1 MATWREAIGPA
12 GEGGPSRRR
21 SLDEPPTDEMRRLP
35 HDLAARVFAMLPPAS
50 RARCAAV
57 SRGWRELLRA
67 LPPAEVWGAVDFT
80 VRDGSREVRGFAR
93 EGVAKKRRSAADAR
107 PRPLSP
113 LPRAHPSLAP
123 SPPPPPKPRF
133 PSQATRDAV
142 DAAVAMSRGALR
154 SLKVPGDAG
163 VSRASFVALVRS
175 NRESLR
181 ELHASAS
188 SDGARGHW
196 TPKQV
201 HALVSAA
208 GPRFRKLV
216 VDVKSRGVCG
226 ALVAQL
232 ASPVVRVRRL
242 EVRATA
248 LTPEE
253 KSTLFDALRR
263 LRAEGEEPRARADD
277 ADERLTRLTL
287 ASCGLSAADA
297 AALAEAL
304 AAEDARGASPPPLR
318 LDLGDNPALGDEGIA
333 ALAAL
338 VASGKVRSLGVR
350 GCGVGAAGAAAIGAA
365 LASPT
370 AALTRLDA
378 SKNFLGAEGAVALAD
393 GMRTGMRTGAAPV
406 RELRIAHNAIG
417 CEGAEALARAAA
429 ARIPSAS
436 IPCDEGVGASRGVSR
451 GAFANLALLDAGYNG
466 VGPAGTAALA
476 EALLAPNASASA
488 LRELRLEG
496 NPLGAAGARALSRHA
511 AGGDGDGADGDA
523 AASASAA
530 SASAAAAALETL
542 ALGSTRLGVVGA
554 AAVAWAI
561 SRPGGR
567 LSRVASLDLSANE
580 IGEGG
585 RAGLLVTGG
594 EVVDGAAAADDADA
608 VGGVASPPSALAS
621 LARDLAASPSLRAL
635 NLGYNSLGDAGAGAV
650 AAALASAGRTRA
662 AAAAGPVEL
671 DLQRNSIGDAG
682 AAALAAALGTNLA
695 SADADARR
703 SSSGGYEPA
712 ARRAVATRVDL
723 RSNAIGAAGME
734 ALASRVASGEVLA
747 NYMPAGWAA
756 RATDARGGDEEG
768 RGEGGREDAR
778 VDAEPPAVVVAG

>member
-93 EGVAKKRRSAADAR
+93 EGARKNDVPRRTRGLVLFLPS
-107 PRPLSP
+107 PRSP
-113 LPRAHPSLAP
+113 EPRP
-123 SPPPPPKPRF
+123 SPPPPPPRF

-142 DAAVAMSRGALR
+142 DAAVATSRGALR

-242 EVRATA
+242 EVRATT

-277 ADERLTRLTL
+277 ADERLTHLTL

-304 AAEDARGASPPPLR
+304 AAEGARGASPPP
-318 LDLGDNPALGDEGIA
+318 P
-333 ALAAL
+333 
-338 VASGKVRSLGVR
+338 
-350 GCGVGAAGAAAIGAA
+350 
-365 LASPT
+365 P
-370 AALTRLDA
+370 
-378 SKNFLGAEGAVALAD
+378 
-393 GMRTGMRTGAAPV
+393 
-406 RELRIAHNAIG
+406 
-417 CEGAEALARAAA
+417 
-429 ARIPSAS
+429 
-436 IPCDEGVGASRGVSR
+436 
-451 GAFANLALLDAGYNG
+451 
-466 VGPAGTAALA
+466 
-476 EALLAPNASASA
+476 
-488 LRELRLEG
+488 
-496 NPLGAAGARALSRHA
+496 
-511 AGGDGDGADGDA
+511 
-523 AASASAA
+523 
-530 SASAAAAALETL
+530 
-542 ALGSTRLGVVGA
+542 
-554 AAVAWAI
+554 
-561 SRPGGR
+561 RP
-567 LSRVASLDLSANE
+567 
-580 IGEGG
+580 
-585 RAGLLVTGG
+585 
-594 EVVDGAAAADDADA
+594 
-608 VGGVASPPSALAS
+608 
-621 LARDLAASPSLRAL
+621 
-635 NLGYNSLGDAGAGAV
+635 
-650 AAALASAGRTRA
+650 
-662 AAAAGPVEL
+662 
-671 DLQRNSIGDAG
+671 
-682 AAALAAALGTNLA
+682 
-695 SADADARR
+695 RR
-703 SSSGGYEPA
+703 
-712 ARRAVATRVDL
+712 
-723 RSNAIGAAGME
+723 
-734 ALASRVASGEVLA
+734 
-747 NYMPAGWAA
+747 
-756 RATDARGGDEEG
+756 
-768 RGEGGREDAR
+768 
-778 VDAEPPAVVVAG
+778 